1 MISIIDFVKAFNTD
15 LNYRI
20 VVHAEE
26 SGDPFTRI
34 YSNKNEF
41 LEKVQ
46 NTSWLDKYYFKDAD
60 FNFEYVLDEDT
71 QKTNIVKDKY
81 ILHICVK
88 TLRHE
93 RNLKLPIKLDD
104 FTINDLKDFEKELNR
119 NNYRTNKYKISNVI
133 SENNIVKSFNVEKC
147 EWNLKDLKTVFCMA

>member
-26 SGDPFTRI
+26 RGDPFTHI

-60 FNFEYVLDEDT
+60 FNFEHVLDEDT

-81 ILHICVK
+81 ILHTCVK

-104 FTINDLKDFEKELNR
+104 FTVNDLKDFEKELGYVKNFKV
-119 NNYRTNKYKISNVI
+119 NNIIT
-133 SENNIVKSFNVEKC
+133 ENNIVKSFNVEKC
-147 EWNLKDLKTVFCMA
+147 E